1 MTNAGRDYL
10 ACATARKQGAC
21 ANGRGIRREVLET
34 LILDAL
40 RDRLMA
46 PGRVAAFVEAF
57 ISEWNRALA
66 ETSAGRDDSVRE
78 LAKVE
83 RKLKGLIDAIAD
95 GFRAKGLHDQ
105 LDELETRREALTASL
120 EAPAPTQPRLH
131 PNLAQVYRDK
141 VARLHEALQ
150 SGPGAPDALEKL
162 RQIIERIILTPA
174 PDARGFEI
182 ELIGEIAAMVR
193 LGLPDER
200 ADSRPKSATD
210 HALFESSVKLVAGTG
225 FEPVTFRL

>member
-21 ANGRGIRREVLET
+21 TNGRGIRREVLET

-46 PGRVAAFVEAF
+46 PERVAAFVEAF
-57 ISEWNRALA
+57 ISEWNRAQA
-66 ETSAGRDDSVRE
+66 ETSAGRDQLVRD
-78 LAKVE
+78 LAKVD

-95 GFRAKGLHDQ
+95 GFRAKGLQGQ

-120 EAPAPTQPRLH
+120 DAPAPVQPRLH

-150 SGPGAPDALEKL
+150 AGFGAPDALEKL
-162 RQIIERIILTPA
+162 RQIIERIILTPV
-174 PDARGFEI
+174 PDAKGFEI

-200 ADSRPKSATD
+200 PVSRPISATD
-210 HALFESSVKLVAGTG
+210 HALFESSVKVVAGTG
-225 FEPVTFRL
+225 FEPAAIG

>member
-1 MTNAGRDYL
+1 
-10 ACATARKQGAC
+10 
-21 ANGRGIRREVLET
+21 VLEP

-46 PGRVAAFVEAF
+46 PERVAAFVEAF

-66 ETSAGRDDSVRE
+66 ETSSGRDESVRE

-83 RKLKGLIDAIAD
+83 RKLGGLIDAIAD
-95 GFRAKGLHDQ
+95 GFRAKDLQSQ
-105 LDELETRREALTASL
+105 LDELQARRETLTASL
-120 EAPAPTQPRLH
+120 EAPAPAQPRLH

-141 VARLHEALQ
+141 VARLHEALK
-150 SGPGAPDALEKL
+150 SGSGAQEAIEGTRRL
-162 RQIIERIILTPA
+162 IERIILTPVS
-174 PDARGFEI
+174 DARGFEI

-200 ADSRPKSATD
+200 SVAPPISAAD
-210 HALFESSVKLVAGTG
+210 HALFESSAKVVAGTG
-225 FEPVTFRL
+225 FEPVSFRL